1 MISISSY
8 TTCQRSSVVMFKK
21 AVSDVLSFVIW
32 HVMDVTE
39 REASVIMK
47 MLEVEAATVT
57 YSEQLT
63 VGLDT

>member
-1 MISISSY
+1 
-8 TTCQRSSVVMFKK
+8 MFKK

-32 HVMDVTE
+32 HVMDVTD
-39 REASVIMK
+39 REASVT

-63 VGLDT
+63 VGLGI

>member
-1 MISISSY
+1 MPKVQCCNVQESSFR
-8 TTCQRSSVVMFKK
+8 CFELC
-21 AVSDVLSFVIW
+21 D
-32 HVMDVTE
+32 VMDVTE

>member
-1 MISISSY
+1 
-8 TTCQRSSVVMFKK
+8 MFKK

-39 REASVIMK
+39 REVSVIMK